1 MKREILAA
9 IALTAA
15 MTGCRRTDVREF
27 QVEIPDLAPSMSN
40 TVRSAFFISDP
51 MSPTRGRWCDG
62 VMVQDIKFDYDRH
75 ELTVRY
81 DSMKIAQT
89 NIRMLLESKGLKVV
103 YPENKTGRAG
113 H

>member
-1 MKREILAA
+1 MRIEIFAA

-15 MTGCRRTDVREF
+15 LAGCRRTDVREF

-40 TVRSAFFISDP
+40 TVRSAFFIADP
-51 MSPTRGRWCDG
+51 MSPNRGRWCDG
-62 VMVQDIKFDYDRH
+62 VMVQDIKFDYDRR

>member
-1 MKREILAA
+1 MKKEIFAA
-9 IALTAA
+9 MALTAA
-15 MTGCRRTDVREF
+15 LAGCRRTDVREF
-27 QVEIPDLAPSMSN
+27 QIEIPDLAPSMSN
-40 TVRSAFFISDP
+40 AVRSAFFVADP

-62 VMVQDIKFDYDRH
+62 VMVQDIKFDYDSH
-75 ELTVRY
+75 KLTVRY

-113 H
+113 Y